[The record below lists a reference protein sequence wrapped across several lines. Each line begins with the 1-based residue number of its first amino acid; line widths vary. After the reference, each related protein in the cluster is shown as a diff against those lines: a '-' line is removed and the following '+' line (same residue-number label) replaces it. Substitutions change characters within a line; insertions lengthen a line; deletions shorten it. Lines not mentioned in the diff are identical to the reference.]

1 MRMRRRWLFG
11 SVVAGVVVATS
22 LAIATWLSLMPLP
35 AALTP
40 TNSAVAQQV
49 LAADGTPLNRSF
61 TGDLNTTATLS
72 MWQIPTLIR
81 TAFRISEDRYFWQH
95 GGADWTAR
103 LAALWG
109 NLRAG
114 HIVRGASTI
123 GEQTARIIEPR
134 PRSYWSHWM
143 AGFDA
148 SRLLHRFG
156 HAAVFEFYL
165 NQVPYEAQRRGVVA
179 AAHYYFGREPAAL
192 DPAEQ
197 VALAVLVR
205 SPGHYDPRRHPRA
218 LRRAIDELAGRMQMQ
233 GAIGK
238 ADLLAIQHAPIT
250 PGRTPLSVQA
260 GAFVVY
266 AKQRARVL
274 GLDAPVVRSTLDP
287 GLQTYVQQVLRRQ
300 LTALA
305 QRGASNAAALVVNNQ
320 TGAVLAWAVEP
331 AGNGL
336 GFDPVIVPRQPGSTL
351 KPFIYGLAMERLGWQ
366 PDHVIQDTPLAESV
380 NEGVHRY
387 RNYSGRHYGRV
398 SLRYALA
405 NSLNIPAVRTAQAVG
420 VPPIVGLLQRLGFTG
435 LDKSADHYGPA
446 IVLGDGAVPLFDLV
460 QGYASLARRGQFLPL
475 HVLDGEPPVNPIPVL
490 SPEVTSVLA
499 SILSDPNA
507 RSAEFGAN
515 SILDLPYPTAVKTGT
530 SSDYRDT
537 WTVGFDNHYTVG
549 VWMGR
554 LQGGS
559 TDHLTGSSGPAPV
572 FRQIFA
578 HLRSVAPYAGLWQ
591 SPQLQEVSTCEW
603 IGPPPCVQRMEWR
616 LPWHAAAPGARQRI
630 AIAQP
635 VEGEILAI
643 DPRVSRARQRL
654 QLRLDTGEAVVL
666 KVQWRID
673 SKAVASSE
681 VDTAMW
687 TLTRGH
693 HQIEATVWLQSESQ
707 PRSVPVVSFEVLD
720 GSTPTQT
727 SGAKERL
734 THDLAK

>member
-1 MRMRRRWLFG
+1 MRVRRRWLLG
-11 SVVAGVVVATS
+11 AAAVGLVAAG
-22 LAIATWLSLMPLP
+22 LAVTTWQALMPLP

-40 TNSAVAQQV
+40 AHAEVAQQV

-61 TGDLNTTATLS
+61 TGDLNATATLP
-72 MWQIPTLIR
+72 MWQVPPLIR
-81 TAFRISEDRYFWQH
+81 SAFRVSEDKHFWQH
-95 GGADWTAR
+95 GGADWSAR

-114 HIVRGASTI
+114 HVVRGASTI
-123 GEQTARIIEPR
+123 GEQTARIIAPR

-148 SRLLHRFG
+148 ARLLHRFG

-165 NQVPYEAQRRGVVA
+165 NQVPYGAQRRGVVA
-179 AAHYYFGREPAAL
+179 ASHYYFGREPAAL

-205 SPGHYDPRRHPRA
+205 SPSRYDPRRHPRA
-218 LRRAIDELAGRMQMQ
+218 LRRAIDQLAGRMQVQ
-233 GAIGK
+233 GAIGQ
-238 ADLLAIQHAPIT
+238 ADLVAIQHAPIT
-250 PGRTPLSVQA
+250 PGQTPLSVQA

-266 AKQRARVL
+266 ARQRARAL
-274 GLDAPVVRSTLDP
+274 GLQAPVVRSTLDP
-287 GLQTYVQQVLRRQ
+287 QLQTYVQRVLGRQ
-300 LTALA
+300 LTALTA
-305 QRGASNAAALVVNNQ
+305 RGASNAAALVVDNQ
-320 TGAVLAWAVEP
+320 TGAVLAWAVAP

-351 KPFIYGLAMERLGWQ
+351 KPFVYGLAMERLGWQ
-366 PDHVIQDTPLAESV
+366 ADHVIQDTPLAESV

-420 VPPIVGLLQRLGFTG
+420 VPPIVDLLQRLGFSG

-446 IVLGDGAVPLFDLV
+446 IVLGDGAVPLFNLV
-460 QGYASLARRGQFLPL
+460 QGYASLARHGQFLPL
-475 HVLDGEPPVNPIPVL
+475 HVLDNEPPAKPIAVL

-515 SILDLPYPTAVKTGT
+515 SVLDLPYPTAVKTGT

-537 WTVGFDNHYTVG
+537 WTVGFDDHYTVG
-549 VWMGR
+549 IWMGR

-559 TDHLTGSSGPAPV
+559 TDRLTGSSGPAPV
-572 FRQIFA
+572 LRQIFA

-591 SPQLQEVSTCEW
+591 SPQLHEVSACEW

-616 LPWHAAAPGARQRI
+616 LPWQATAAGARQRL

-635 VEGEILAI
+635 VEGEMLAI
-643 DPRVSRARQRL
+643 DPRVPRPRQRL
-654 QLRLDTGEAVVL
+654 QLRLDSGGAAVR

-673 SKAVASSE
+673 GKRLASSE
-681 VDTAMW
+681 ADAAEW
-687 TLTRGH
+687 TLTPGH
-693 HQIEATVWLQSESQ
+693 HQLDATVWLQGESQ
-707 PRSVPVVSFEVLD
+707 PRSVPAVGFDVLG
-720 GSTPTQT
+720 GSGSRPA
-727 SGAKERL
+727 SGARESLPR
-734 THDLAK
+734 DEAK